1 MTTDALTKQQFEPSR
16 SNQRFQYPENRI
28 RFHNLKAQA
37 IRKEKRFIDKP
48 LSQNYKILT
57 DIMNGKKEGAF
68 HRQFLLG
75 KGFDFN
81 VKTHYE
87 FYNEKN
93 WNAIYNYIIVPCT
106 NDIIKIILK
115 KQA

>member
-1 MTTDALTKQQFEPSR
+1 MVTDALTKQQFEPTR
-16 SNQRFQYPENRI
+16 SNQRFQYPKNRI

-57 DIMNGKKEGAF
+57 ELLTGKKEATF
-68 HRQFLLG
+68 HKQFLLG
-75 KGFDFN
+75 KGYNFA

-87 FYNEKN
+87 NYEGKN
-93 WNAIYNYIIVPCT
+93 WNAVYNYIIIPSD
-106 NDIIKIILK
+106 NDTVKVILK